1 MATIKKRDLDDVEK
15 KPYRNIIL
23 SKKLCQALRQVKADQ
38 YS

>member
-23 SKKLCQALRQVKADQ
+23 SKKLCQGSEA
-38 YS
+38 S